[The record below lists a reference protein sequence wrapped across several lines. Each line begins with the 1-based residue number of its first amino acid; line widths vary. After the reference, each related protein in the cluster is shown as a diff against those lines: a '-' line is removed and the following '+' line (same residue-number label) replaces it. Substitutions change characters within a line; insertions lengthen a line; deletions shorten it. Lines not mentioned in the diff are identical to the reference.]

1 MYQLS
6 KNFSLFKKWWENYKD
21 KGLVIIGVHSPEFE
35 FEKDKNNL
43 SKAIT
48 DFGLTYPIV
57 QDNDFVTWRAYENNY
72 WPAKYII
79 DKDGVVRYTHFGEGS
94 YDETEKVIQDLLK
107 ETGVKNVSSEI
118 NNPTYQVQTKT
129 PEIYLGFSRID
140 NFASP
145 EPIKKNV
152 LATYT
157 SPANLDSN
165 QVSYEGNW
173 NVMEEYANP
182 QKGAKL
188 ILNFESKEVFLV
200 MRAKGN
206 SAKIKVYIDD
216 KLQYFGEDNKNGTV
230 TIDSDRLYKLINL
243 PGSSRHNLRIEFED
257 NNTELFA
264 FTFG

>member
-57 QDNDFVTWRAYENNY
+57 QDNDFATWRAYENNY

-79 DKDGVVRYTHFGEGS
+79 DKDGVIRYTHFGEGS

-107 ETGVKNVSSEI
+107 ETGAKDVSSEI

-129 PEIYLGFSRID
+129 PEIYLGSSRID
-140 NFASP
+140 HFASS
-145 EPIKKNV
+145 ESIK
-152 LATYT
+152 
-157 SPANLDSN
+157 
-165 QVSYEGNW
+165 
-173 NVMEEYANP
+173 
-182 QKGAKL
+182 
-188 ILNFESKEVFLV
+188 
-200 MRAKGN
+200 
-206 SAKIKVYIDD
+206 
-216 KLQYFGEDNKNGTV
+216 
-230 TIDSDRLYKLINL
+230 
-243 PGSSRHNLRIEFED
+243 
-257 NNTELFA
+257 
-264 FTFG
+264 